1 MFSEINH
8 FLEYIKTDKDGKI
21 IRNRIIIITLII
33 IFALI
38 FNRFVLSPYV
48 SDDLKI
54 ALNQS
59 KLLFLNGKSPYDEEI
74 QNYIKGIA
82 GDEKW
87 VVNDNKFEFDV
98 PLFQLMFYL
107 PFAIIPNYL
116 WASAF
121 FVTRNQSC
129 IFLTRHM
136 LFHLM

>member
-54 ALNQS
+54 SLNQS

-107 PFAIIPNYL
+107 SFNRYSVFYPKKHIIWKFIDYPTDIDYR
-116 WASAF
+116 S
-121 FVTRNQSC
+121 T
-129 IFLTRHM
+129 FL
-136 LFHLM
+136 